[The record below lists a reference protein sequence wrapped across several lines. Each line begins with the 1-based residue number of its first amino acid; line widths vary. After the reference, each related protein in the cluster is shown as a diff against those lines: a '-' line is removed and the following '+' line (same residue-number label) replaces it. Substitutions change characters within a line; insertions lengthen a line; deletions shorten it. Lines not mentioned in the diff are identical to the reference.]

1 MGAEKGEKF
10 KPGQTCKQSGIY
22 KVVHDPTHKEEHEV
36 TVVNGKR
43 FPPCR
48 DCDGG
53 VRFILVHAAHHL
65 DSHEAFDHDA

>member
-1 MGAEKGEKF
+1 MGAEKGDEF

-22 KVVHDPTHKEEHEV
+22 KVVHDPNHKEEHEV
-36 TVVNGKR
+36 TVINGKR

-53 VRFILVHAAHHL
+53 VRFVLVHPAKHL
-65 DSHEAFDHDA
+65 DAHKGFDHDA